1 MPTPTWKQRP
11 PLSLSPTYSF
21 FMSSVANIVY
31 INSRG
36 TIEDK
41 DLNDLP
47 PRLRKKRESILKD
60 INEVLY
66 MVKNGDFDGLCR
78 LLRSNPY
85 IQHWKLFEMAL
96 RTDSDHM
103 YNATLQNTPNNS
115 FTMKL
120 VESGYE
126 ITERELNDM
135 EKELLYV
142 IDDEYIKSAASDE
155 DSRRNFQTLKNW
167 IIDHQLMRCKSLQEL
182 CRQSLRK
189 QFEGASYIAFIEP
202 LDYPQNLKD
211 FLLKF
216 P

>member
-1 MPTPTWKQRP
+1 
-11 PLSLSPTYSF
+11 
-21 FMSSVANIVY
+21 
-31 INSRG
+31 
-36 TIEDK
+36 
-41 DLNDLP
+41 
-47 PRLRKKRESILKD
+47 
-60 INEVLY
+60 

-103 YNATLQNTPNNS
+103 YNATSQDTPNNS
-115 FTMKL
+115 LTMKL
-120 VESGYE
+120 VESGYV

-142 IDDEYIKSAASDE
+142 MDDEYIKGAASDE

-189 QFEGASYIAFIEP
+189 HFEGASYIAFIEP